1 MHIDEFI
8 ARASGR
14 VRIELTDG
22 SVHTGRF
29 RTDILS
35 RTALSVFFIGEVRD
49 ISLPIDMITGMEPL
63 GELRYTS

>member
-1 MHIDEFI
+1 MLIDEFI
-8 ARASGR
+8 ARANGR

-35 RTALSVFFIGEVRD
+35 KTALSAFFIGDVRD
-49 ISLPIDMITGMEPL
+49 ISLPIDMIARL
-63 GELRYTS
+63 DHLDELRYAS